1 MVLCVSLALPG
12 ISGPSDSETPEP
24 GLPVVDS
31 GVDTGLPRSSVA
43 VRFKARHTSTES
55 RVSQPEVRHAA
66 ADSGAA
72 SLGGLSAQPIHLR
85 GDGPPD
91 NAELQSYSLEQL
103 MGAYVAGSER
113 AFDELYR
120 RLTPKV
126 YGYLLRLARKPER
139 AEDLVQVT
147 YSKLHRARASYLA
160 GAPLL
165 PWVLAIAR
173 RSFFDESRAMRARRE
188 DLTNEGVLPES
199 SDSVVE
205 DPDTSLLER
214 ALAEIPEVYR
224 ESIVLTKIT
233 GLSVTEAAAVV
244 ESTPSAV
251 KLRVH
256 RGYKALRDAMERLMQ
271 DDGAL

>member
-1 MVLCVSLALPG
+1 VESCVLLALPG
-12 ISGPSDSETPEP
+12 TST
-24 GLPVVDS
+24 
-31 GVDTGLPRSSVA
+31 A
-43 VRFKARHTSTES
+43 VRFDASN
-55 RVSQPEVRHAA
+55 
-66 ADSGAA
+66 DDGGAA
-72 SLGGLSAQPIHLR
+72 VNPVRPNDGFSGTVGAYGAGPADEEGLHSATLEHLM
-85 GDGPPD
+85 
-91 NAELQSYSLEQL
+91 S
-103 MGAYVAGSER
+103 AYVAGSER

-173 RSFFDESRAMRARRE
+173 RAFFDESRALRSRRE
-188 DLTNEGVLPES
+188 DLTNEGVLPEPS
-199 SDSVVE
+199 ATANE
-205 DPDTSLLER
+205 GTDTGLLER
-214 ALAEIPEVYR
+214 GLAEIPEAYR
-224 ESIVLTKIT
+224 EAIVLTKIT
-233 GLSVTEAAAVV
+233 GLSLVEAAAVV

-256 RGYKALRDAMERLMQ
+256 RGYKALRESMERLAQ
-271 DDGAL
+271 DDAAL

>member
-1 MVLCVSLALPG
+1 MELCVLLASPGIPVSPEAGGCQAVSSPEALPTG
-12 ISGPSDSETPEP
+12 D
-24 GLPVVDS
+24 VD
-31 GVDTGLPRSSVA
+31 PHVA
-43 VRFKARHTSTES
+43 VRFRQAGWGTTVS
-55 RVSQPEVRHAA
+55 RVGPE
-66 ADSGAA
+66 
-72 SLGGLSAQPIHLR
+72 GGLVQAGQPHDVGERLPISHTQPSK
-85 GDGPPD
+85 GDDAPPD
-91 NAELQSYSLEQL
+91 DVLRSSTLEQL
-103 MGAYVAGSER
+103 MSAYVAGSER

-147 YSKLHRARASYLA
+147 YSKLHRARASYLD

-173 RSFFDESRAMRARRE
+173 RAFFDDSRALRSRRE
-188 DLTNEGVLPES
+188 DLTNEGVLPEPS
-199 SDSVVE
+199 ASAAE
-205 DPDTSLLER
+205 APDTSLLER
-214 ALAEIPEVYR
+214 GLAAIPEGYR
-224 ESIVLTKIT
+224 EAIVLTKIT

-256 RGYKALRDAMERLMQ
+256 RGYKALREAMERFAQ
-271 DDGAL
+271 EDAAV

>member
-1 MVLCVSLALPG
+1 MELCVLLASPG
-12 ISGPSDSETPEP
+12 ISVSPEAGVCRVAPSPEEFQAGGTTPHVALRFSAAAGRGTTVSRLGSEGGLAREGQPQDVGER
-24 GLPVVDS
+24 LPV
-31 GVDTGLPRSSVA
+31 
-43 VRFKARHTSTES
+43 
-55 RVSQPEVRHAA
+55 SQ
-66 ADSGAA
+66 
-72 SLGGLSAQPIHLR
+72 AQPSN
-85 GDGPPD
+85 GDDRHPD
-91 NAELQSYSLEQL
+91 DILDGSSLEQL
-103 MGAYVAGSER
+103 MSAYVAGSER

-147 YSKLHRARASYLA
+147 YSKLHRARASYLE

-173 RSFFDESRAMRARRE
+173 RAFFDDSRALRSRRE
-188 DLTNEGVLPES
+188 DLTNEGVLPEAS
-199 SDSVVE
+199 TAVGE
-205 DPDTSLLER
+205 EPDTALLER
-214 ALAEIPEVYR
+214 GLAAIPEGYR
-224 ESIVLTKIT
+224 EAIVLTKIT

-256 RGYKALRDAMERLMQ
+256 RGYKALREAMERLAR
-271 DDGAL
+271 DDAAV

>member
-12 ISGPSDSETPEP
+12 IPSEPDVSEP
-24 GLPVVDS
+24 GLPPGDLGAGQVES
-31 GVDTGLPRSSVA
+31 AGVA
-43 VRFKARHTSTES
+43 VRFTSKP
-55 RVSQPEVRHAA
+55 RVGERVLNPTAPNGTVAPRP
-66 ADSGAA
+66 ADLVDRAGSSGRDERPTDEDALH
-72 SLGGLSAQPIHLR
+72 SS
-85 GDGPPD
+85 
-91 NAELQSYSLEQL
+91 NLEQL
-103 MGAYVAGSER
+103 MSAYVAGSER

-147 YSKLHRARASYLA
+147 YSKLHRARASYLE

-173 RSFFDESRAMRARRE
+173 RAFFDETRALRSRRE
-188 DLTNEGVLPES
+188 DLTNEGVLPEPN
-199 SDSVVE
+199 VALPE
-205 DPDTSLLER
+205 ETGTGLLER
-214 ALAEIPEVYR
+214 ALAEIPEAYR
-224 ESIVLTKIT
+224 EAIVLTKIT

-256 RGYKALRDAMERLMQ
+256 RGYKVLREAMERLEQ
-271 DDGAL
+271 DDAAV